1 MPFRSEKQR
10 RFLWAEHPELA
21 KRWAHEYPTKKKLPM
36 YASDSKKDTKLDT
49 DSKQADFSPGAAAR
63 DTAAAA
69 GLSTLGT
76 TAGLAAAGML
86 SKRVGSPMLQQ
97 LFNNAARESVLFFN
111 PMRSYR
117 LLKRLPNAAVLS
129 ARQLELSDKLVNSKL
144 PQTIA
149 GVNKRTVNKATQA
162 YRDVQKLQ
170 NQTQRYVTQHGELP
184 TETLEKGIGVANGV
198 MNLGVGGV
206 VGFLPH
212 VTGSAGQ
219 SPINAAFA
227 NKPPMTTYKQSAVN
241 AVALDIYRKLS
252 KQADTKEVYIEQPAS
267 DKPTVA
273 GENPPKVVKTKGER
287 CNSETKPNYGGNTLM
302 AKLSAVLS
310 QPIMQA
316 IENERAEQ
324 EAREAARMPAN
335 AGIKRYAMPAMGTPL
350 PMGMQAQAPQAQPQ
364 APAAQPAQAQQQ
376 PDKQQQAQQIASQLA
391 TMPKPGQD
399 AQVAQIAQT
408 DPELGKLVSELLAG
422 GSNPPNMG
430 SPAPSG
436 QLPPVGG
443 GSSPN
448 ANPINSYGAISST
461 GDINGNAAFG
471 TANSVGGEKLAAGV
485 GSVFSSLLRGTF
497 NRPNYTAQTP
507 PPAAQTAWR
516 PKGVVNTLPTAPPG
530 VNTTHPYSEYL
541 RTLKPKPAGE
551 SFPSARETIPTHLKN
566 FKVGAEKAAVN
577 LGAIGRAVGKAV
589 GGVVKKPVAAAASAP
604 FKIPA
609 RPTSTD
615 LTNYMKNVVNVN
627 DGVPEWQKMQTYQKM
642 RDVYMSQ
649 RGAARAVSPAP
660 TQRPAA
666 PVVAQPKP
674 APVAAPVAKPVARPA
689 VPQMQTR
696 PAPAPAAKP
705 VSSMGDE
712 LSLDDDI
719 IKLAADWKGL
729 TAAGLMT
736 LGTLGAVPATRQIGH
751 ELLTNQQARRAIGD
765 VLTTGAKDIVK
776 ESPPLKVT
784 WPFLAPLLAGTAAYA
799 GKGLKRAP
807 IRRFTKLSADSPA
820 WQRSAGILS
829 RIIKKAA
836 GGLDF
841 NQWHGKAFKIVTTP
855 PGKAVK
861 SHTDGT
867 PVANE
872 PGQVSI
878 VTPENGEAWNWPDAP
893 AETINNFKQNWG
905 NIQSGIAGY
914 KMEQIQRA
922 MMSHGAFKAQ
932 PPGSGAQTAAPP
944 PTPPTSEPP
953 APPAAPEPIKTSASS
968 PAWQRSAG
976 KNPEGGLN
984 EKGRKSYERETGG
997 NLKAP
1002 VTEKNPKGEAK
1013 KRQDSFCSRMCGMKR
1028 VNTGAK
1034 TKSDPDSRI
1043 NKSLRK
1049 WNCKCSSAMEFGAE
1063 FAKLA
1068 AEDVKKKEPTKPGLG
1083 HSMAW
1088 YLGGMPATNAAIGVP
1103 LTAYMNRVA
1112 RPDMYAAPTLESSQA
1127 WQQLSD
1133 YAKGQGVDVTDSL
1146 NVASKIDPKKSPKA
1160 TGNWFGDLMN
1170 NIKYRMRRS
1179 AADSVRNSP
1188 AFYTPANP
1196 GIGISKPTIGHSWRV
1211 KNPGVLAHEI
1221 GHHMGGKWL
1230 MRGNQIGRPAIGLGT
1245 AGALLSNNEDNSR
1258 NSAIAGTV
1266 GSVPMLASEFDASRR
1281 GAKLM
1286 RQMKLKGGRSA
1297 FIGLP
1302 TYMLAS
1308 SAPMLAHYGKKTLGG
1323 FKADAAARQ
1332 QPAGKPG
1339 R

>member
-10 RFLWAEHPELA
+10 RFLWAEHPEIA

-144 PQTIA
+144 PKTIA
-149 GVNKRTVNKATQA
+149 GVNKSTVNKATKA
-162 YRDVQKLQ
+162 FNDVQQLQ
-170 NQTQRYVTQHGELP
+170 NQTQRYVKQHGELP

-212 VTGSAGQ
+212 VTGSASQ

-227 NKPPMTTYKQSAVN
+227 NKPNMTTYKQSAVN
-241 AVALDIYRKLS
+241 SVALDIYRKLS
-252 KQADTKEVYIEQPAS
+252 KQADTKEVYIEQPHS
-267 DKPTVA
+267 DQPTMA

-287 CNSETKPNYGGNTLM
+287 CNSETKPNNEVNPLL
-302 AKLSAVLS
+302 AKISAVLS

-316 IENERAEQ
+316 IENERAEM

-364 APAAQPAQAQQQ
+364 APAAQPA
-376 PDKQQQAQQIASQLA
+376 
-391 TMPKPGQD
+391 
-399 AQVAQIAQT
+399 
-408 DPELGKLVSELLAG
+408 
-422 GSNPPNMG
+422 NMG

-448 ANPINSYGAISST
+448 ANPINSYGALSST
-461 GDINGNAAFG
+461 GDITGNAAFG
-471 TANSVGGEKLAAGV
+471 TANSVGGEKMGGLL
-485 GSVFSSLLRGTF
+485 GS
-497 NRPNYTAQTP
+497 
-507 PPAAQTAWR
+507 
-516 PKGVVNTLPTAPPG
+516 
-530 VNTTHPYSEYL
+530 
-541 RTLKPKPAGE
+541 
-551 SFPSARETIPTHLKN
+551 
-566 FKVGAEKAAVN
+566 
-577 LGAIGRAVGKAV
+577 IGRMAGKAV
-589 GGVVKKPVAAAASAP
+589 SGAVKKPVAAAARTP
-604 FKIPA
+604 FKMPA
-609 RPTSTD
+609 RPTAAD
-615 LTNYMKNVVNVN
+615 LSSYMKNVVNVN
-627 DGVPEWQKMQTYQKM
+627 DGVPEWQKLQNYQKM

-649 RGAARAVSPAP
+649 RNAATSVTAQAP
-660 TQRPAA
+660 MPRPAA
-666 PVVAQPKP
+666 PVVPQPKP
-674 APVAAPVAKPVARPA
+674 APVQAVRQTPVVTPQAKPAPVVQRPTVPVTAPTAAPATAPTPA
-689 VPQMQTR
+689 T
-696 PAPAPAAKP
+696 PAAPFQLRP
-705 VSSMGDE
+705 VSPADF
-712 LSLDDDI
+712 
-719 IKLAADWKGL
+719 AARFGKR
-729 TAAGLMT
+729 
-736 LGTLGAVPATRQIGH
+736 AVL
-751 ELLTNQQARRAIGD
+751 E
-765 VLTTGAKDIVK
+765 IVEK
-776 ESPPLKVT
+776 
-784 WPFLAPLLAGTAAYA
+784 LAGT
-799 GKGLKRAP
+799 
-807 IRRFTKLSADSPA
+807 
-820 WQRSAGILS
+820 
-829 RIIKKAA
+829 
-836 GGLDF
+836 
-841 NQWHGKAFKIVTTP
+841 
-855 PGKAVK
+855 
-861 SHTDGT
+861 
-867 PVANE
+867 
-872 PGQVSI
+872 
-878 VTPENGEAWNWPDAP
+878 
-893 AETINNFKQNWG
+893 
-905 NIQSGIAGY
+905 
-914 KMEQIQRA
+914 
-922 MMSHGAFKAQ
+922 
-932 PPGSGAQTAAPP
+932 
-944 PTPPTSEPP
+944 
-953 APPAAPEPIKTSASS
+953 

-997 NLKAP
+997 DLKAP
-1002 VTEKNPKGEAK
+1002 VTEKNPKGKAK

-1049 WNCKCSSAMEFGAE
+1049 WNCKCSSAMEFGA
-1063 FAKLA
+1063 KLA
-1068 AEDVKKKEPTKPGLG
+1068 AEEVKKKEPTKPGLG
-1083 HSMAW
+1083 HSMGW
-1088 YLGGMPATNAAIGVP
+1088 YLGGMPATNATIGVP

-1112 RPDMYAAPTLESSQA
+1112 RPEMNAAPTFETMQA
-1127 WQQLSD
+1127 WQQLKD
-1133 YAKGQGVDVTDSL
+1133 YATSQGVDVVDNL
-1146 NVASKIDPKKSPKA
+1146 NVASKIDPKMAPKA
-1160 TGNWFGDLMN
+1160 TGNWFGDLMS

-1196 GIGISKPTIGHSWRV
+1196 GIGISKPTIGHSPRMS
-1211 KNPGVLAHEI
+1211 NPGVLAHEI
-1221 GHHMGGKWL
+1221 GHHMGGKAL
-1230 MRGNQIGRPAIGLGT
+1230 MVGNRIGRPAIGLGT

-1258 NSAIAGTV
+1258 NSAIAGTL

>member
-1 MPFRSEKQR
+1 MPFKSEKQR
-10 RFLWAEHPELA
+10 RFLWAEHPEIA

-36 YASDSKKDTKLDT
+36 YASDSKKEPESDT
-49 DSKQADFSPGAAAR
+49 DSKKADFSPGAAAR

-144 PQTIA
+144 PKTIA
-149 GVNKRTVNKATQA
+149 NVNKSTVNKATKA
-162 YRDVQKLQ
+162 FNDVQQLQ
-170 NQTQRYVTQHGELP
+170 NQTQRYVKQHGELP

-212 VTGSAGQ
+212 VTGSASQ

-241 AVALDIYRKLS
+241 SVALDIYRKLS
-252 KQADTKEVYIEQPAS
+252 KQAETKEVYIEQPAS

-287 CNSETKPNYGGNTLM
+287 CNSETKPNNEVNPLL
-302 AKLSAVLS
+302 AKISAVLS

-316 IENERAEQ
+316 IENERAEM
-324 EAREAARMPAN
+324 EAREAARMPTN

-364 APAAQPAQAQQQ
+364 APAAQPA
-376 PDKQQQAQQIASQLA
+376 
-391 TMPKPGQD
+391 
-399 AQVAQIAQT
+399 
-408 DPELGKLVSELLAG
+408 
-422 GSNPPNMG
+422 NMG

-448 ANPINSYGAISST
+448 ANPINSYGALSST
-461 GDINGNAAFG
+461 GEINGNAAFG
-471 TANSVGGEKLAAGV
+471 TAHSAGGEKL
-485 GSVFSSLLRGTF
+485 
-497 NRPNYTAQTP
+497 
-507 PPAAQTAWR
+507 
-516 PKGVVNTLPTAPPG
+516 
-530 VNTTHPYSEYL
+530 
-541 RTLKPKPAGE
+541 
-551 SFPSARETIPTHLKN
+551 
-566 FKVGAEKAAVN
+566 AVN

-589 GGVVKKPVAAAASAP
+589 GGVVKKPMAAAAKPAFKMPANPTYADLAAYGKQIGYGEKMPRYTHQEFANYQLMRQRLGTKPAAGAGQAATPAP
-604 FKIPA
+604 VA
-609 RPTSTD
+609 RPA
-615 LTNYMKNVVNVN
+615 
-627 DGVPEWQKMQTYQKM
+627 P
-642 RDVYMSQ
+642 
-649 RGAARAVSPAP
+649 AARPA
-660 TQRPAA
+660 
-666 PVVAQPKP
+666 
-674 APVAAPVAKPVARPA
+674 APVAAPVARPAPVAAPAARPAAPPVARPA
-689 VPQMQTR
+689 TT
-696 PAPAPAAKP
+696 APAKP
-705 VSSMGDE
+705 LAGAGDE

-719 IKLAADWKGL
+719 INSMAAFG
-729 TAAGLMT
+729 
-736 LGTLGAVPATRQIGH
+736 
-751 ELLTNQQARRAIGD
+751 
-765 VLTTGAKDIVK
+765 
-776 ESPPLKVT
+776 
-784 WPFLAPLLAGTAAYA
+784 
-799 GKGLKRAP
+799 
-807 IRRFTKLSADSPA
+807 
-820 WQRSAGILS
+820 
-829 RIIKKAA
+829 
-836 GGLDF
+836 
-841 NQWHGKAFKIVTTP
+841 
-855 PGKAVK
+855 
-861 SHTDGT
+861 
-867 PVANE
+867 
-872 PGQVSI
+872 
-878 VTPENGEAWNWPDAP
+878 
-893 AETINNFKQNWG
+893 
-905 NIQSGIAGY
+905 
-914 KMEQIQRA
+914 
-922 MMSHGAFKAQ
+922 
-932 PPGSGAQTAAPP
+932 
-944 PTPPTSEPP
+944 
-953 APPAAPEPIKTSASS
+953 KTSASS

-1002 VTEKNPKGEAK
+1002 VTESNPKGERA
-1013 KRQDSFCSRMCGMKR
+1013 KRQNSFCSRMCGMKR
-1028 VNTGAK
+1028 VNTGSK

-1049 WNCKCSSAMEFGAE
+1049 WNCKCSSAMEFGA
-1063 FAKLA
+1063 KLA
-1068 AEDVKKKEPTKPGLG
+1068 AEEVKKKEPAKPGLG
-1083 HSMAW
+1083 HSMGW

-1112 RPDMYAAPTLESSQA
+1112 RPDMYAAPTMERNRA

-1133 YAKGQGVDVTDSL
+1133 YAKSQGVDVVDNL
-1146 NVASKIDPKKSPKA
+1146 DVARRIDPKTSPKA
-1160 TGNWFGDLMN
+1160 TGNWFGDLMS

-1230 MRGNQIGRPAIGLGT
+1230 MRGNVIGRPSIGLGT

-1258 NSAIAGTV
+1258 NAAIAGTV

>member
-10 RFLWAEHPELA
+10 RFLWAAHPEIA

-36 YASDSKKDTKLDT
+36 YASDEKKKPEADT
-49 DSKQADFSPGAAAR
+49 DSKKADFSPGAAAR

-144 PQTIA
+144 PKTIA
-149 GVNKRTVNKATQA
+149 GVNKSTVNKATKA
-162 YRDVQKLQ
+162 FNDVQQLQ

-212 VTGSAGQ
+212 VTGSASQ

-241 AVALDIYRKLS
+241 SVALDIYKKLS
-252 KQADTKEVYIEQPAS
+252 KQADTKEVYIEQPHS

-287 CNSETKPNYGGNTLM
+287 CNSETKPNNVVNPLL
-302 AKLSAVLS
+302 AKISAVLS

-316 IENERAEQ
+316 IENERAEM

-364 APAAQPAQAQQQ
+364 APAAQPA
-376 PDKQQQAQQIASQLA
+376 
-391 TMPKPGQD
+391 
-399 AQVAQIAQT
+399 
-408 DPELGKLVSELLAG
+408 
-422 GSNPPNMG
+422 NMG

-448 ANPINSYGAISST
+448 ANPINSYGALSST
-461 GDINGNAAFG
+461 GDITGNAAFG
-471 TANSVGGEKLAAGV
+471 TANSVGGEKV
-485 GSVFSSLLRGTF
+485 
-497 NRPNYTAQTP
+497 
-507 PPAAQTAWR
+507 
-516 PKGVVNTLPTAPPG
+516 
-530 VNTTHPYSEYL
+530 
-541 RTLKPKPAGE
+541 
-551 SFPSARETIPTHLKN
+551 
-566 FKVGAEKAAVN
+566 
-577 LGAIGRAVGKAV
+577 
-589 GGVVKKPVAAAASAP
+589 
-604 FKIPA
+604 
-609 RPTSTD
+609 
-615 LTNYMKNVVNVN
+615 
-627 DGVPEWQKMQTYQKM
+627 
-642 RDVYMSQ
+642 
-649 RGAARAVSPAP
+649 
-660 TQRPAA
+660 
-666 PVVAQPKP
+666 
-674 APVAAPVAKPVARPA
+674 
-689 VPQMQTR
+689 
-696 PAPAPAAKP
+696 
-705 VSSMGDE
+705 
-712 LSLDDDI
+712 
-719 IKLAADWKGL
+719 
-729 TAAGLMT
+729 
-736 LGTLGAVPATRQIGH
+736 
-751 ELLTNQQARRAIGD
+751 
-765 VLTTGAKDIVK
+765 
-776 ESPPLKVT
+776 
-784 WPFLAPLLAGTAAYA
+784 AGT
-799 GKGLKRAP
+799 
-807 IRRFTKLSADSPA
+807 
-820 WQRSAGILS
+820 
-829 RIIKKAA
+829 
-836 GGLDF
+836 
-841 NQWHGKAFKIVTTP
+841 
-855 PGKAVK
+855 
-861 SHTDGT
+861 
-867 PVANE
+867 
-872 PGQVSI
+872 
-878 VTPENGEAWNWPDAP
+878 
-893 AETINNFKQNWG
+893 
-905 NIQSGIAGY
+905 
-914 KMEQIQRA
+914 
-922 MMSHGAFKAQ
+922 
-932 PPGSGAQTAAPP
+932 
-944 PTPPTSEPP
+944 
-953 APPAAPEPIKTSASS
+953 

-997 NLKAP
+997 DLKAP
-1002 VTEKNPKGEAK
+1002 VTEKNPKGKAK

-1049 WNCKCSSAMEFGAE
+1049 WNCKCSSAMEFGA
-1063 FAKLA
+1063 KLA
-1068 AEDVKKKEPTKPGLG
+1068 AEEVKKKEPAKPGLG
-1083 HSMAW
+1083 HSMGW
-1088 YLGGMPATNAAIGVP
+1088 YLGGMPATNATIGVP

-1112 RPDMYAAPTLESSQA
+1112 RPEMNAAPTLESSQA
-1127 WQQLSD
+1127 WQQLRD
-1133 YAKGQGVDVTDSL
+1133 YAKGQGVDVVDNL
-1146 NVASKIDPKKSPKA
+1146 NVANKIYPKAAPKA
-1160 TGNWFGDLMN
+1160 TGNWFGDLMS
-1170 NIKYRMRRS
+1170 NIKDKMRRS

-1196 GIGISKPTIGHSWRV
+1196 GIGISKPTIGHSPRMS
-1211 KNPGVLAHEI
+1211 NPGVLAHEI
-1221 GHHMGGKWL
+1221 GHHMGGKAL
-1230 MRGNQIGRPAIGLGT
+1230 MVGNRIGRPAIGLGT

-1258 NSAIAGTV
+1258 NSAIAGTL

-1332 QPAGKPG
+1332 QPAGKPA